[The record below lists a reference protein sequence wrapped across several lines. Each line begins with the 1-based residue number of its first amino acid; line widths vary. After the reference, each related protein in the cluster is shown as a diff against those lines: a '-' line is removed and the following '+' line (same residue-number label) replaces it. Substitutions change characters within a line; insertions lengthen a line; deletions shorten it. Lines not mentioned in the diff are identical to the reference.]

1 MASTEKSSHLD
12 TLLHLARSLAL
23 LNPSPWDKVVLHC
36 IYVVCLNGKHLPY
49 DLKIEEVYV
58 ADLIGYPFNR
68 RKHIGPWDEPR
79 SGGGDRYV
87 I

>member
-36 IYVVCLNGKHLPY
+36 IYVVRLNGKHLPY
-49 DLKIEEVYV
+49 DLKMEEVYV
-58 ADLIGYPFNR
+58 ADLIDVNT
-68 RKHIGPWDEPR
+68 
-79 SGGGDRYV
+79 SGRGMSPDPEIDV